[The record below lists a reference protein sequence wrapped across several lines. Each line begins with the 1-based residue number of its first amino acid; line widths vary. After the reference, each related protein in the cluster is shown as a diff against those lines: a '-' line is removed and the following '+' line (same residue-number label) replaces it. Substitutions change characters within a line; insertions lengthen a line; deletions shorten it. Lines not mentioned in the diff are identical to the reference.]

1 MAMPEDNNAAH
12 DNDDIIPMET
22 LTEMFAEEKYG
33 DGKSTTILRS
43 TMAIVSVIF
52 SCCLIRMIMTSKDRL
67 STTYHRL
74 LLGMSVGDILFS
86 LSQVTFGAI
95 SPSDMS
101 YMVWNAR
108 GNLATCTANGF
119 FVVMGMMLT
128 LFYSCSLN
136 IYYLI
141 LIKYN
146 KSESYIRKKVEP
158 FLHGVPISVA
168 LIWSII
174 GLVNKNYNGGGRGV
188 CNTPIYNPPHCQGY
202 EDGEVREGFTIP
214 CGRGQGEAFFLI
226 VSIVATTI
234 PPVVIGVSLAMLYR
248 HVSNQEKRMSHY
260 GTGAL
265 DTSSEQSPS
274 DQNRDRS
281 YSRAVLNKT
290 IAYSV
295 SYFLTLG
302 WVIGIAIMKLL
313 GVETIPLPY
322 DYLWTMFV
330 PLQGFFNLLIFVHPK
345 VLATKKYN
353 GTDNISWPRAF
364 VTTFWSGL
372 VGRDS
377 SRNNKKNA
385 RAALAGSNQNNKTS
399 ATTLGSNKLSIPH
412 RVSAGG
418 ISEAQNTECQAPLS
432 TDDFHENGPANNAYE
447 S

>member
-1 MAMPEDNNAAH
+1 
-12 DNDDIIPMET
+12 
-22 LTEMFAEEKYG
+22 
-33 DGKSTTILRS
+33 
-43 TMAIVSVIF
+43 
-52 SCCLIRMIMTSKDRL
+52 MTSKDRL

-74 LLGMSVGDILFS
+74 MLGMSVGDILFS

-168 LIWSII
+168 LAWSI
-174 GLVNKNYNGGGRGV
+174 GGVVNKNYNDVGSGECG
-188 CNTPIYNPPHCQGY
+188 TAPIYNPRHCQGY

-214 CGRGQGEAFFLI
+214 CGRGRGEAFYLTFGGL
-226 VSIVATTI
+226 ATIITPI
-234 PPVVIGVSLAMLYR
+234 VIGVSLGMLYR
-248 HVSNQEKRMSHY
+248 HVSKQEKRMVRY

-265 DTSSEQSPS
+265 HTSSEQSPS

-281 YSRAVLNKT
+281 YSRAVLNKA
-290 IAYSV
+290 IAYSC
-295 SYFLTLG
+295 SYFMTWG
-302 WVIGIAIMKLL
+302 WTIVGNIVILV
-313 GVETIPLPY
+313 GVTPPIPY
-322 DYLWTMFV
+322 SYLWTIFG
-330 PLQGFFNLLIFVHPK
+330 PLEGFFNLLIFVHPK